1 MFLTEH
7 SNKETNHLN
16 WTNSSLTN
24 YLTTTTQHCRLKVLE
39 GKPLTRRT
47 LEVLMSDLV
56 NTLMEL
62 NTTAP
67 SRKTALALA
76 HAILMEDANN
86 TLTKDLADARAEVAK
101 LQMELHEEENIHN
114 LTLKLLGY

>member
-1 MFLTEH
+1 
-7 SNKETNHLN
+7 
-16 WTNSSLTN
+16 
-24 YLTTTTQHCRLKVLE
+24 
-39 GKPLTRRT
+39 
-47 LEVLMSDLV
+47 MSDLV

-86 TLTKDLADARAEVAK
+86 ALTKNLADARAEVAK
-101 LQMELHEEENIHN
+101 LQMERRESEAIHR
-114 LTLKLLGY
+114 LTLKLLGH